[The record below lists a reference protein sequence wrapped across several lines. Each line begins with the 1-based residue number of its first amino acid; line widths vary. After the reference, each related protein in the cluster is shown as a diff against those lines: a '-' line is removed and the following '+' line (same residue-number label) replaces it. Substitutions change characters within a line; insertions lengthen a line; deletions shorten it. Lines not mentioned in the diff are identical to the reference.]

1 MEINSIW
8 INKPEDKKKVGFC
21 SESESDFHSEIYVE
35 KGDLKISTKLSK
47 ESISKINTIIIN
59 EINKNIHD

>member
-1 MEINSIW
+1 MEIKSIW
-8 INKPEDKKKVGFC
+8 ISKPADKKQVGFC
-21 SESESDFHSEIYVE
+21 GESESDFHSEISVE
-35 KGDLKISTKLSK
+35 KGDLKISTKISK